1 VSYRVVFRE
10 EAEEELAE
18 AKAWYDERRDGLGD
32 EFVGCVEAAIESI
45 SRSPEMFAKVHRE
58 VRRALVRRFPYGI
71 FFVFQDSRVTVIAVF
86 HAKREPR
93 VWQGRQ

>member
-1 VSYRVVFRE
+1 
-10 EAEEELAE
+10 
-18 AKAWYDERRDGLGD
+18 
-32 EFVGCVEAAIESI
+32 
-45 SRSPEMFAKVHRE
+45 MFAKVYRE